1 MMKLTKTTKILISL
15 IIFGLTNQ
23 MNFAQSSN
31 VNVTFGKPNPIGDA
45 MNQVQQN
52 ANASRIARAN
62 EAEAQASSNA
72 IFNEALKNNY
82 SNVTTDYLINNSN
95 NFKYIVI
102 ENVGGWMPQG
112 NKESLIEA
120 LIGAKKYII
129 IDVSKDY
136 NSRGKELKNDKKIP
150 DNLTNN
156 KEVLFLNWMRE
167 DQGDVNRITLFTIKN
182 SDGKI
187 VYESISKNLSFGEIL
202 KPLISNY
209 IYSKEQALTK
219 IEELKKYLDLG
230 IITKEE
236 YDLKVSELKPI
247 LLGNN

>member
-1 MMKLTKTTKILISL
+1 MKLTKTTKIFISL

-52 ANASRIARAN
+52 EFRNRELRIK
-62 EAEAQASSNA
+62 EAEAKSLNSGAVTKVDS
-72 IFNEALKNNY
+72 Y
-82 SNVTTDYLINNSN
+82 SKVSIDNLINNSN
-95 NFKYIVI
+95 NYKYLVVDNVAGWAAK
-102 ENVGGWMPQG
+102 ENT
-112 NKESLIEA
+112 EDLINI
-120 LIGAKKYII
+120 LSGAKKYVII
-129 IDVSKDY
+129 NISKY
-136 NSRGKELKNDKKIP
+136 NNTYKKNPNDLI
-150 DNLTNN
+150 NN
-156 KEVLFLNWMRE
+156 KDVLFLNWLR
-167 DQGDVNRITLFTIKN
+167 DADGDNRITQLSIKN
-182 SDGKI
+182 SEGKLI
-187 VYESISKNLSFGEIL
+187 YESTSKNLSSYEIL

-247 LLGNN
+247 LLGDN

>member
-1 MMKLTKTTKILISL
+1 MKKIILIL
-15 IIFGLTNQ
+15 MLGLASQ
-23 MNFAQSSN
+23 MNYAQSSN

-62 EAEAQASSNA
+62 EAEAQASNNA
-72 IFNEALKNNY
+72 IYNEAMKDNYSKVTIDYLVNNTNNY
-82 SNVTTDYLINNSN
+82 
-95 NFKYIVI
+95 KYVVI
-102 ENVGGWMPQG
+102 ENVSGWYPKI
-112 NKESLIEA
+112 NKEDIIKILSDS
-120 LIGAKKYII
+120 KKYTI

-136 NSRGKELKNDKKIP
+136 NSRDKEIKKERKTP
-150 DNLTNN
+150 DNLISN
-156 KEVLFLNWMRE
+156 KEVLFLNWIRE
-167 DQGDVNRITLFTIKN
+167 AQGDVNRFTQLSIKN
-182 SDGKI
+182 SEGKI
-187 VYESISKNLSFGEIL
+187 VYESTSKNLSSGEIL

-247 LLGNN
+247 LLGDN